1 MSSDIIP
8 AHRAVSADPQKAAGY
23 SQKAAGYLQKAAVYP
38 PEAPCPLA
46 DKKNIGSNM
55 KINGSVEWKS

>member
-8 AHRAVSADPQKAAGY
+8 AHRAVSADQQKAA
-23 SQKAAGYLQKAAVYP
+23 AHP

-46 DKKNIGSNM
+46 DKKNIESNM
-55 KINGSVEWKS
+55 KKGV